1 MAVRRTLTVRM
12 HIDGVRETLRALD
25 VLPKNASEALR
36 DASLKLAEKLAVL
49 ASADLRANGGPQGA
63 LVASTVKAKR
73 DRVPVIEAGGTA
85 RVGRNRSPAWGLV
98 FATVFGMN
106 RRSGWFASPRY
117 GTTTQRQY
125 RPHGGQN
132 AYAFFPVIEQN
143 SAEIA
148 RQWNA
153 AADRVV
159 REFAEGGA

>member
-12 HIDGVRETLRALD
+12 HISGVRETLRALD

-49 ASADLRANGGPQGA
+49 AAADFRANGGPQGSLLA
-63 LVASTVKAKR
+63 GTVKAKR

-98 FATVFGMN
+98 FASVFGMN

-117 GTTTQRQY
+117 GTAENRQY
-125 RPHGGQN
+125 RPHEGG
-132 AYAFFPVIEQN
+132 AYAFFPVVDQN
-143 SAEIA
+143 AAAIA
-148 RQWNA
+148 AQWNA